1 MPLAHIIKDQFFF
14 PLMEVSIRVF
24 NLILKPTIA
33 SFFLFLVMQ
42 EIDEEDERVLEAF
55 LRKDA
60 GPQCTLA
67 DIIVEK
73 IKQKDAKAASG

>member
-1 MPLAHIIKDQFFF
+1 MLVFFF
-14 PLMEVSIRVF
+14 FCVMWVF
-24 NLILKPTIA
+24 KL
-33 SFFLFLVMQ
+33 Q

-67 DIIVEK
+67 DIIIEK
-73 IKQKDAKAASG
+73 IKQKDANAASG

>member
-1 MPLAHIIKDQFFF
+1 VIPLAYIIKDQFFF
-14 PLMEVSIRVF
+14 PPHE
-24 NLILKPTIA
+24 
-33 SFFLFLVMQ
+33 SFYRSLQFDIQAHDFYLFFVMQ

-67 DIIVEK
+67 DIIVAK